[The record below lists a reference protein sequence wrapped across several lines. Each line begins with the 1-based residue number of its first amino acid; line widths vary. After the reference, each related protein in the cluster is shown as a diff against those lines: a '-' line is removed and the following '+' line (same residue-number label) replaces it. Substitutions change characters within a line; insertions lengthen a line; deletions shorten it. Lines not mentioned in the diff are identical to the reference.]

1 MVMKM
6 SDLEYSYAVL
16 MHVCGKCDAD
26 MRRLAVVVTSTWSK
40 V

>member
-6 SDLEYSYAVL
+6 SDLEYSYAIL
-16 MHVCGKCDAD
+16 MHVCGKCDAV
-26 MRRLAVVVTSTWSK
+26 MHCLVVVVTSTWSK